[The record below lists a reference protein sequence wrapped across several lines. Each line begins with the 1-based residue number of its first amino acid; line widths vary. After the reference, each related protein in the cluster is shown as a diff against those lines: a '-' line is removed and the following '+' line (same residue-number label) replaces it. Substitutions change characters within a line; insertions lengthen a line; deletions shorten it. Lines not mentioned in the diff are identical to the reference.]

1 MNLKNPSST
10 TSFHF
15 KYFLFAIL
23 LIALVYFIS
32 PDSVQA
38 KGLIRTNSIM
48 HGQIINNDVF
58 LIGEQPTIDGTVNGD
73 VFVVGSDAIITGE
86 VNGSVFILAEKLNL
100 LGEVNGNLFIA
111 AMDMNLSSEGQI
123 ERSLYGLTLSLITE
137 PRSSIGRNMNI
148 VAISARLNGTT
159 SGNTNAIIGP
169 WELFKIFRDFFNQNI
184 VGFNINQQNPEIR
197 NVVIDRVNAG
207 IPFMASIRLDE
218 VQESSPVVDW
228 FLTVL
233 KSYLS
238 YLIVGALVLWIL
250 PRQFKGWTQKLHK
263 EPLASAGYGILVLI
277 NGYLIPILGLIL
289 TIALVLG
296 LIFLSLPNLAWM
308 FFWIWLGLLIIVFSV
323 FQITIVFISKV
334 IIANF
339 VGSFIL
345 SKITP
350 ISEKYPIIPLMLG
363 LLIYVLLASIP
374 YLGFVIGLV
383 TTLFG
388 LGAIWLDRKNFF
400 NQRKQLLEQIGL
412 EK

>member
-1 MNLKNPSST
+1 
-10 TSFHF
+10 
-15 KYFLFAIL
+15 
-23 LIALVYFIS
+23 
-32 PDSVQA
+32 
-38 KGLIRTNSIM
+38 
-48 HGQIINNDVF
+48 
-58 LIGEQPTIDGTVNGD
+58 
-73 VFVVGSDAIITGE
+73 
-86 VNGSVFILAEKLNL
+86 
-100 LGEVNGNLFIA
+100 
-111 AMDMNLSSEGQI
+111 
-123 ERSLYGLTLSLITE
+123 
-137 PRSSIGRNMNI
+137 
-148 VAISARLNGTT
+148 
-159 SGNTNAIIGP
+159 
-169 WELFKIFRDFFNQNI
+169 
-184 VGFNINQQNPEIR
+184 
-197 NVVIDRVNAG
+197 
-207 IPFMASIRLDE
+207 MASIRLDE

-228 FLTVL
+228 FLISL

-388 LGAIWLDRKNFF
+388 LGTIWLDRKNFF